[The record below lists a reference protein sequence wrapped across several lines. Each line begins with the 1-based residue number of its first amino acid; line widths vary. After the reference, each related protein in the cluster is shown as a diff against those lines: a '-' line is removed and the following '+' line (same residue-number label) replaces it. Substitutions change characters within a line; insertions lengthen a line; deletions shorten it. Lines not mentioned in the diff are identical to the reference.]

1 MPVFSSGYTLLHRT
15 IEIISG
21 NFRKKEQKEW
31 ARVETDGFR
40 KICKKGEMKEADW
53 YKLCSQQSLEM
64 LISTVMV
71 WQERPFLKQT
81 GEEKDVV
88 EKRRK
93 DQIMQVHGCPWKQWE
108 TFSPE
113 TVSTESPV
121 ENCRFRNL
129 GCIYSHFCCL
139 PAMDGLGFEAFS
151 RTLSREN
158 HETVSIAICLT

>member
-1 MPVFSSGYTLLHRT
+1 METSEKKNRRN
-15 IEIISG
+15 EQE
-21 NFRKKEQKEW
+21 RKWVVLERF
-31 ARVETDGFR
+31 ARRAKWKRQIDTNCAVSR
-40 KICKKGEMKEADW
+40 A
-53 YKLCSQQSLEM
+53 LEM
-64 LISTVMV
+64 FISTVMV

-88 EKRRK
+88 EKRRE
-93 DQIMQVHGCPWKQWE
+93 DQNMQVHGCPWKQWE

-113 TVSTESPV
+113 IVSTESPV